1 MATRAVLAGAVIL
14 FLAFPGVLQ
23 GQQQPRP
30 STLPDTPAPKQSE
43 AVSPQKPEKKL
54 WHAPLGMMVRRSFF
68 YPDLATTPGPLT
80 PEKKFKLFLT
90 ESISPSRLLAST
102 AGAGINQ
109 ARDWPHGYGQGS
121 DGFAKRFGASMATG
135 ASSHAFG
142 TFLLPSILRQ
152 DPRYFV
158 RYNGSFGVRA
168 KYALRRMVVTRDDS
182 GREVFN
188 WSGIIGPMMAES
200 LANSYLPEHEQTVA
214 KTFGRSGTRIG
225 FAAAN
230 NLLKEYWPTIFKS
243 LRINRVAPGL
253 EPAAPASAAPGGA
266 PPPR

>member
-1 MATRAVLAGAVIL
+1 MVTRALFYGAVIL
-14 FLAFPGVLQ
+14 FLVFPGVLRA
-23 GQQQPRP
+23 QQQPTP
-30 STLPDTPAPKQSE
+30 SNLPDNPAPKPAAQN
-43 AVSPQKPEKKL
+43 PQKSRL
-54 WHAPLGMMVRRSFF
+54 QDSLGIMVRRSYF
-68 YPDLATTPGPLT
+68 YPDLASTPGPLT
-80 PEKKFKLFLT
+80 SGQKFKLFLT
-90 ESISPSRLLAST
+90 ESISASRLLAST

-142 TFLLPSILRQ
+142 TFLVPSILHQ

-158 RYNGSFGVRA
+158 RYNGSFGVRV
-168 KYALRRMVVTRDDS
+168 KYALRRMIVTRDDD

-214 KTFGRSGTRIG
+214 KTFERSGVRIG
-225 FAAAN
+225 LGAAN
-230 NLLKEYWPTIFKS
+230 NLMKEYWPTIFKS
-243 LRINRVAPGL
+243 LRMDRVAPNL
-253 EPAAPASAAPGGA
+253 EPASPPYTPPASA
-266 PPPR
+266 PPPRQK

>member
-1 MATRAVLAGAVIL
+1 MVTRALFYGAVIL
-14 FLAFPGVLQ
+14 FLAFPGVLRA
-23 GQQQPRP
+23 QQQTTP
-30 STLPDTPAPKQSE
+30 SNLPDNPAAKSAAQN
-43 AVSPQKPEKKL
+43 PQKNL
-54 WHAPLGMMVRRSFF
+54 LQDSLGIMVRRSYF
-68 YPDLATTPGPLT
+68 YPDLASTPGPLT
-80 PEKKFKLFLT
+80 SGQKFKLFLT
-90 ESISPSRLLAST
+90 ESISASRLLAST

-142 TFLLPSILRQ
+142 TFLVPSILHQ

-158 RYNGSFGVRA
+158 RYNGSFGVRV

-200 LANSYLPEHEQTVA
+200 LANSYLPEHEQTAA
-214 KTFGRSGTRIG
+214 KTFGRSGARIG

-243 LRINRVAPGL
+243 LRMDRVAPNL
-253 EPAAPASAAPGGA
+253 EPASPPYTPPAAAP
-266 PPPR
+266 PTRQE

>member
-1 MATRAVLAGAVIL
+1 MVTRALFYGAVIL
-14 FLAFPGVLQ
+14 FLAFPVVLRA
-23 GQQQPRP
+23 QQQPTP
-30 STLPDTPAPKQSE
+30 SNLPDNPAPKPAAQN
-43 AVSPQKPEKKL
+43 PQKNL
-54 WHAPLGMMVRRSFF
+54 LQDSLGIMVRRSYF
-68 YPDLATTPGPLT
+68 YPDLASTPGPLT
-80 PEKKFKLFLT
+80 SGQKFKLFLT
-90 ESISPSRLLAST
+90 ESISASRLLAST

-142 TFLLPSILRQ
+142 TFLVPSILHQ

-158 RYNGSFGVRA
+158 RYNGSFGVRV
-168 KYALRRMVVTRDDS
+168 KYALRRMVVTRDDD

-200 LANSYLPEHEQTVA
+200 LANSYLPEHEQTAA
-214 KTFGRSGTRIG
+214 KTFGRSGARIG

-243 LRINRVAPGL
+243 LRMDRVAPNL
-253 EPAAPASAAPGGA
+253 EPASPPYTPPAAAP
-266 PPPR
+266 PRQE